1 MKLVI
6 EIGGEATE
14 VELGDGSWPLGGGA
28 DDAVVVPGV
37 APGAFE
43 LRVEGDRLMVRGAA
57 PFAVD
62 GVLSPAGVARL
73 LLTGER
79 VVLAEDVFLRMPAP
93 GGDDAGARPQTAMV
107 LKELLGGLEE
117 PEDTTCA
124 ALVCLTG
131 LDVGRRFPLA
141 GESMELGRGDAV
153 AVRVR
158 DRAVSRRHAR
168 LRRTGDGGHTIE
180 DLGAPNGLYVN
191 GCRVSGPTPLPD
203 GAVVEMGH
211 SLLRY
216 RAAPREPEPPEPSSA
231 AAATG
236 PNGSAS
242 LEVDAADPAAPPPGN
257 DAPAEEGESARA
269 TPPVAKPTL
278 THHAEYA
285 LVAVGVLMAL
295 LGAVVTW
302 NFVSGG

>member
-28 DDAVVVPGV
+28 EDAVVVPGV
-37 APGAFE
+37 PPEAFE
-43 LRVEGDRLMVRGAA
+43 LRVEGDRLMVRGNA

-73 LLTGER
+73 LLSGER
-79 VVLAEDVFLRMPAP
+79 LALAEDVFLRLPSP
-93 GGDDAGARPQTAMV
+93 GEDEAGARPQTAMV

-141 GESMELGRGDAV
+141 GESMDLGRGDTV

-168 LRRTGDGGHTIE
+168 LRRTPDGGHTIE

-191 GCRVSGPTPLPD
+191 GCRVLGPAPLPD

-216 RAAPREPEPPEPSSA
+216 RAAPREPEPPEPSP
-231 AAATG
+231 ATG
-236 PNGSAS
+236 SDGSSSSDVNAS
-242 LEVDAADPAAPPPGN
+242 GQEDPSPGN
-257 DAPAEEGESARA
+257 ESLAEEGDTARA
-269 TPPVAKPTL
+269 TASVAKPTAA
-278 THHAEYA
+278 HRAEYA